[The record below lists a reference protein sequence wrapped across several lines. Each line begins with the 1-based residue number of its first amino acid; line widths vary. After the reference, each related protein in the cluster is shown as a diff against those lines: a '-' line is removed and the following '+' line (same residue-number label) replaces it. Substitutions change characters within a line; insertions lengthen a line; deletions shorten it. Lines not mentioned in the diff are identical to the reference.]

1 MDVSGDLSLPGQWN
15 WAITLQIY
23 SKKFFAGAQSFQYT
37 MVYNHIISEIWGMT
51 PENMVVLI
59 NLHHVKYVENGVN
72 SFRVWATLGSQQKC
86 WTRRGA
92 LQKVEIETIFR
103 CSP

>member
-23 SKKFFAGAQSFQYT
+23 SNKFFAGAQSFQYT
-37 MVYNHIISEIWGMT
+37 
-51 PENMVVLI
+51 
-59 NLHHVKYVENGVN
+59 KYVENGVN
-72 SFRVWATLGSQQKC
+72 SFRVWASLGSQQQC